1 MVVWTA
7 QYSYNGPDRLDVTV
21 KTGIKA
27 FAPTW
32 EMVLR
37 YKSGVLSNVQYE
49 EQYIALLRRSWRE
62 NRTEWQKLLR
72 MSEVTLV
79 CFCKPGNFCHRVL
92 LGKVMEKFGF
102 VYKGERILNWK

>member
-1 MVVWTA
+1 MRVCWTT
-7 QYSYNGPDRLDVTV
+7 QYSYKGPDRLDVTV

-32 EMVLR
+32 EMVLG
-37 YKSGVLSNVQYE
+37 YKSGILSKQKYE
-49 EQYIALLRRSWRE
+49 EQYIALLTRSWKE
-62 NRTEWQKLLR
+62 NRAEWEKLLR

-92 LGKVMEKFGF
+92 LATVMEKCGF
-102 VYKGERILNWK
+102 VYKGERNLD